1 MKIVFFNV
9 FIFLNHRFVRFYKW
23 ASAKEALLAQRQQLV
38 YGDAIKGNVEFDDLP
53 RVRGGFPSDFGRVE
67 RFCKVYEYDAREDR
81 RVDGVPLRAE
91 LKRTLVCRGKWEGFH
106 LQHYFEFNKRL
117 AQYEE
122 LRKGNGET
130 QEHFVY
136 ATFAYCCAKLE
147 WAAEQGVDVL
157 VPVGKALMTALA
169 NGVLM
174 EHNKGEAT
182 DGNPEEAA
190 KAAFRRSRSLV
201 GFVDISRRRYKI
213 PLEGITESM
222 LDIVMQLDGGW
233 EQSWAK
239 SQVVP
244 LEIMLTLNKRNL
256 GYLLLRYK
264 KSPSSGGALCFRGL
278 RVNSKWRKL
287 NIGKL
292 LIRVWL
298 RLCRRYNFTAET
310 ELMNKPVICLLLR
323 HHFGFAPDRLHSPV
337 EVACSG
343 PGETNDKVRIWANDY
358 SRLKGLYS
366 NSFLKSQNI
375 EIMKDKPG
383 TSRTIYVKTRYRRAD
398 NSFAEKET
406 TAIAFYASRLY
417 RFVDTVLTHC
427 S

>member
-1 MKIVFFNV
+1 MK
-9 FIFLNHRFVRFYKW
+9 KGG
-23 ASAKEALLAQRQQLV
+23 KRQLDT
-38 YGDAIKGNVEFDDLP
+38 GADNGLP
-53 RVRGGFPSDFGRVE
+53 RKRHCLPNDNSSSTGMPLREMLSLMICPEYEEAFHRTLEGWNDFVKSTSTTLE
-67 RFCKVYEYDAREDR
+67 KIDAR
-81 RVDGVPLRAE
+81 GVPLRAE

-383 TSRTIYVKTRYRRAD
+383 TSRTIYVKTRYRRAYL
-398 NSFAEKET
+398 
-406 TAIAFYASRLY
+406 I
-417 RFVDTVLTHC
+417 
-427 S
+427 